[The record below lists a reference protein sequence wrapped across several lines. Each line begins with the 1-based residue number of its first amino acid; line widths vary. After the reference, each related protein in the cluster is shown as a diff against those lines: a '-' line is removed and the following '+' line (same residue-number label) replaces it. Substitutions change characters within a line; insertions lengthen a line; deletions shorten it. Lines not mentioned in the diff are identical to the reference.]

1 VRGRVG
7 DQRRRRFEKMNIKDR
22 MLVEIM
28 QHREKAEDIERLLER
43 LSEREFDWENVT
55 TEQEVAILSIL
66 DIKA

>member
-1 VRGRVG
+1 
-7 DQRRRRFEKMNIKDR
+7 MNIKDR